1 MPDLNFKVTGVQAAA
16 RGLMPLL
23 HFNLE
28 ISNQPPTETIQAV
41 MIQAQIQIQSAQRA
55 YSDAERAGLEELFG
69 TPDRWGQTLRNRLWT
84 HASTTVPPFA
94 GQTTVTLPVQCTYD
108 FNVIGT
114 KYFYALEGGEVPL
127 LFLFNGT
134 IFYAG
139 SHGELLVQQISW
151 DKECVYRM
159 PSEVWTNLMNHHYPN
174 IAWLSIGRDIFDRLS
189 EFKREHGLLTWE
201 QVFELL
207 LNPSRGSEAKADLS
221 RRSEAEA
228 EPVAPK
234 QAVEELSRG
243 GGAKADLSR
252 RSEAEADG
260 VTTKN

>member
-1 MPDLNFKVTGVQAAA
+1 MPELNFKVTGVQAAA

-28 ISNQPPTETIQAV
+28 ISNQPAAQAIQAV

-55 YSDAERAGLEELFG
+55 YNDTERERLGELFG

-84 HASTTVPPFA
+84 HASTTVPPFT
-94 GQTTVTLPVQCTYD
+94 GQTKVTLPVQCTYD

-134 IFYAG
+134 VFYSGAQ
-139 SHGELLVQQISW
+139 GELLVQQISW

-159 PSEVWTNLMNHHYPN
+159 PSEVWANLMNHHYPN
-174 IAWLSIGRDIFDRLS
+174 TAWLSISRDVFDRLS
-189 EFKREHGLLTWE
+189 EFKREQGLLTWE

-207 LNPSRGSEAKADLS
+207 LKPSARGESEGDRSDRSEAKA
-221 RRSEAEA
+221 
-228 EPVAPK
+228 
-234 QAVEELSRG
+234 
-243 GGAKADLSR
+243 
-252 RSEAEADG
+252 
-260 VTTKN
+260 T